1 MPGLRPTLLDPYEAL
16 HVLRVSGFADADAVA
31 EATLSDPTAAAA
43 ALHDL
48 AERRLALHRE
58 ALGKHGL
65 TAEGRTAHAAWVVEQ
80 LEASGQRSAVE
91 TAYEVFL
98 ASNETFKT
106 LCTDYQLAVAG
117 GEDPAGPGP
126 RALEALRPVHGSVQ
140 GALGGLSQALDR
152 YAGYPPRFDRALARL
167 ESGDWTALAAPLS
180 ASYHDVWMALHEDL
194 LCTLGRTRSPAAD
207 GS

>member
-1 MPGLRPTLLDPYEAL
+1 MPGPRPTLDPQEAL

-43 ALHDL
+43 ALDDL
-48 AERRLALHRE
+48 AARGMALHRE
-58 ALGKHGL
+58 ALGKYGL
-65 TAEGRTAHAAWVVEQ
+65 TPEGRAAHAAWIAEQ
-80 LEASGQRSAVE
+80 LEACGRRPTVE
-91 TAYEVFL
+91 TAYEAFL
-98 ASNETFKT
+98 ASNEEFKT

-126 RALEALRPVHGSVQ
+126 KALDALRPVHRSVQ
-140 GALGGLSQALDR
+140 GVLDGLSQALDR
-152 YAGYPPRFDRALARL
+152 YAGYPPRFDRAMARL
-167 ESGDWTALAAPLS
+167 EAGDWTALAAPLS

-194 LCTLGRTRSPAAD
+194 LCTLGRSRSSAD